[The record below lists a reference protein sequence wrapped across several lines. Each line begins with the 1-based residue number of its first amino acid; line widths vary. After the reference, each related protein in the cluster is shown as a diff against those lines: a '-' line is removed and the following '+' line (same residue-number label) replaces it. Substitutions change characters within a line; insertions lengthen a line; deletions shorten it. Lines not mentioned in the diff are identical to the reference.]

1 MLTTLQQRVARVV
14 ASLPEADGFALAG
27 GAALVATHVVE
38 RETRDLDF
46 FGATASDVAALADAV
61 HAALVA
67 EGLSVTVHISQAG
80 FARLEVSDGDD
91 ATEVDLGVDARIRPA
106 EPGPLGQSRRHDVNV
121 VDGVGSLAGGFDGCG
136 QAVRSWAWCWSPAAG
151 PKGSGW
157 SMAQR
162 AR

>member
-1 MLTTLQQRVARVV
+1 M

-46 FGATASDVAALADAV
+46 FGATARDVAALADAV

-67 EGLSVTVHISQAG
+67 EGLSVTVHVSQAG

-106 EPGPLGQSRRHDVNV
+106 EPGLLGPTLALEELAADKSLVRALGPVQQVGNCRHTT
-121 VDGVGSLAGGFDGCG
+121 G
-136 QAVRSWAWCWSPAAG
+136 
-151 PKGSGW
+151 
-157 SMAQR
+157 
-162 AR
+162 